1 LLSVLG
7 VTPADAVGLDVFLG
21 AFREG
26 DCLSRVER
34 GLRLRGTARLDRID
48 AMPAKLAIFAGELA
62 GLLKANYDE

>member
-7 VTPADAVGLDVFLG
+7 VTPADAVALDVFLG

-26 DCLSRVER
+26 DRLRRVER

-48 AMPAKLAIFAGELA
+48 ALTAQLAAFVGEFAC
-62 GLLKANYDE
+62 LL